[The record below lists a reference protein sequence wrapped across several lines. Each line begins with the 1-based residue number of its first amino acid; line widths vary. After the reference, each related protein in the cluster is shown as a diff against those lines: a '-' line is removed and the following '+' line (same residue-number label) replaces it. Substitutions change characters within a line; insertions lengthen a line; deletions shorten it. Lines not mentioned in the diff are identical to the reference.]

1 MFTFI
6 LFLSSFL
13 YLTTAAAYT
22 PTDYVLLN
30 CGSDTTTSSI
40 DGRSWDGDTRSKF
53 SPPDAESISTSSTA
67 SGQTNSITQVPYMT
81 ARIIQNSS
89 FTYTFPLSPGPKF
102 IRLYFYPAT
111 YNALEKSTSFFTV
124 TANDYALLQ
133 NFSAFLTVT
142 NLKKYSIIKEFLLQ
156 VTDHKSLNL
165 TFSPSPNS
173 YAFINGIE
181 IVSIPDNYYIH
192 GLDKGIRNVGQM
204 TLYYIDTTTALESLY
219 RFNVGGND
227 IPGTKDT
234 GMFRSWVKDDD
245 YVLGGTLGLTPHLD
259 IPITYTSATPNYSAP
274 EIVYTTARTMDNNSL
289 RYNMTWAFPVD
300 AGFYYLLRLYFCE
313 FQLEITLH
321 NQRMFT
327 IDINNKTAEEE
338 ADVIMWSNGRGIPV
352 YRDYVVMVED
362 ESNNGRDKR
371 YLWLSMHPNL
381 KTRPQYPS
389 AILNGLE
396 IFKLNRSDGSLAG
409 PNPELISTPTSPST
423 NLTTEDKQQSKST
436 IYAVIGGVLGGVIA
450 VSILGFLIFRHR
462 RTAKHYAKSS
472 YDPISYTSKS
482 TKNSASSLPSG
493 LCRRFSL
500 AEIKSATGNFDDN
513 FVIGTGGF
521 GNVYKGYI
529 DNGATAVAI
538 KRLNAASNQGIREF
552 ETEIELLSQLRHLH
566 LVSLIGY
573 CDDNGEMVLV
583 YDYMANGTLRD
594 HLYNSKKSPLTW
606 KQRLQIC
613 IGSARGLHYLHTG
626 AKRTIIHRDVKST
639 NILLDEKFMAKVS
652 DFGLSKMGPADVSH
666 SHVST
671 VVKGSFGY
679 LDPEYCKRQQL
690 TDKSDVYSFGV
701 VLFEVLC
708 ARPVIIPGLPKEQV
722 NLAEWARLSYRKGK
736 LEKIIDPRLRSEIAP
751 ECLTKFGD
759 VAYSCLKDRG
769 IERPGMN
776 DIVWNLE
783 FVLQLQES
791 ADKMEQ
797 IKDVSEASISSYAQ
811 TSLHG
816 TAPTTDDDMFSESTE
831 GMSKFESNDS
841 LSTPNQYEFKS
852 QSVFSE
858 IINPTGR

>member
-13 YLTTAAAYT
+13 YLKTAAVYT
-22 PTDYVLLN
+22 PTYYVLFN
-30 CGSDTTTSSI
+30 CGSDTTTLSI
-40 DGRSWDGDTRSKF
+40 DTRSWDGDTRSKF
-53 SPPDAESISTSSTA
+53 SPPDAESNSTSSTA
-67 SGQTNSITQVPYMT
+67 SGQTNSITQVLYMT
-81 ARIIQNSS
+81 ARIIQNCSY
-89 FTYTFPLSPGPKF
+89 TYTFPLSLGPKF

-111 YNALEKSTSFFTV
+111 YNALEKSTPFFTV
-124 TANDYALLQ
+124 IANDYTLLQ

-142 NLKKYSIIKEFLLQ
+142 YLKKYSMIIKEFLLQ

-192 GLDKGIRNVGQM
+192 GLDKGIPNIGQM
-204 TLYYIDTTTALESLY
+204 SPYYVNTTTALESLY

-227 IPGTKDT
+227 IPGTNDT

-245 YVLGGTLGLTPHLD
+245 YLLGETLGFTSHLD

-300 AGFYYLLRLYFCE
+300 AGFYYLLQLYFCE
-313 FQLEITLH
+313 FQMEITDG
-321 NQRMFT
+321 NQRVFT
-327 IDINNKTAEEE
+327 IDINNQTAEEE
-338 ADVIMWSNGRGIPV
+338 ADVIMWSNGNRIPV
-352 YRDYVVMVED
+352 YRDYVVRVED

-381 KTRPQYPS
+381 KTSSQFAN

-396 IFKLNRSDGSLAG
+396 IFKLNRSDRSLAG

-423 NLTTEDKQQSKST
+423 NLPTTDKRQSKLT
-436 IYAVIGGVLGGVIA
+436 TFVVIDSVLDGIIV
-450 VSILGFLIFRHR
+450 VSILGFLAFRHR

-472 YDPISYTSKS
+472 YDPISYKS
-482 TKNSASSLPSG
+482 MPRKNSASSLPSG
-493 LCRRFSL
+493 LCQRFSL
-500 AEIKSATGNFDDN
+500 AEIKSAIRNFEDI

-521 GNVYKGYI
+521 GNVYKRYI
-529 DNGATAVAI
+529 YNGATAVAI
-538 KRLNAASNQGIREF
+538 KRLNARSNQGVCEF
-552 ETEIELLSQLRHLH
+552 KTEIELLSQLRHLH

-573 CDDNGEMVLV
+573 CDENGEMVLV
-583 YDYMANGTLRD
+583 YDYMAN
-594 HLYNSKKSPLTW
+594 
-606 KQRLQIC
+606 
-613 IGSARGLHYLHTG
+613 
-626 AKRTIIHRDVKST
+626 
-639 NILLDEKFMAKVS
+639 
-652 DFGLSKMGPADVSH
+652 
-666 SHVST
+666 
-671 VVKGSFGY
+671 
-679 LDPEYCKRQQL
+679 
-690 TDKSDVYSFGV
+690 
-701 VLFEVLC
+701 VLC
-708 ARPVIIPGLPKEQV
+708 ARAAIIPELPKEQI
-722 NLAEWARLSYRKGK
+722 NLPEWARLSYRKGK
-736 LEKIIDPRLRSEIAP
+736 LEKIIDPRIKNEIAP
-751 ECLTKFGD
+751 ECLTKFGE
-759 VAYSCLKDRG
+759 VAYSCLRDEG
-769 IERPGMN
+769 IERPGIN

-797 IKDVSEASISSYAQ
+797 IEDTSEVSIDSYAQ

-816 TAPTTDDDMFSESTE
+816 TKPTTDDNMFFESTK
-831 GMSKFESNDS
+831 GVSKCESNDS
-841 LSTPNQYEFKS
+841 LLTPNQYEFKS

-858 IINPTGR
+858 IINPTGK

>member
-124 TANDYALLQ
+124 TANDYTLLQ
-133 NFSAFLTVT
+133 NFSAFLSVT
-142 NLKKYSIIKEFLLQ
+142 YLKKYSIIKEFLLQ

-192 GLDKGIRNVGQM
+192 GLDKGIPNIGQV
-204 TLYYIDTTTALESLY
+204 LPFYIDTTTALESLY

-227 IPGTKDT
+227 IPGTNDT

-245 YVLGGTLGLTPHLD
+245 YLLGGTLGFTPHLD
-259 IPITYTSATPNYSAP
+259 IPIKYTSDTPNYSAP
-274 EIVYTTARTMDNNSL
+274 EIVYTTARTMDNSSL

-321 NQRMFT
+321 NQRVFT
-327 IDINNKTAEEE
+327 IDINNQTAEEG
-338 ADVIMWSNGRGIPV
+338 ADVIMWSNGNGIPV
-352 YRDYVVMVED
+352 YRDCVVRVED

-381 KTRPQYPS
+381 KTRPQYAG

-396 IFKLNRSDGSLAG
+396 IFKLNRSNGSLAG

-423 NLTTEDKQQSKST
+423 NLTTTDKRQSKST

-594 HLYNSKKSPLTW
+594 HLYNTKKAPLTW

-639 NILLDEKFMAKVS
+639 NILLDEKFVAKVS

-736 LEKIIDPRLRSEIAP
+736 LEKIIDPRLRNEIAP
-751 ECLTKFGD
+751 ECLTKFGE
-759 VAYSCLKDRG
+759 VAYSCLRDQG

-791 ADKMEQ
+791 ADEMEQ
-797 IKDVSEASISSYAQ
+797 IKDVSEASIGSYAQ